1 MSNEPNAAREE
12 LPEYTPVLLLLER
25 PLLTPCDLL
34 CLVYTGVPYAGLFA
48 CIINTV
54 QLVQSQLQGV

>member
-12 LPEYTPVLLLLER
+12 LPEYTLVLLLLER
-25 PLLTPCDLL
+25 PLLTPSDLL
-34 CLVYTGVPYAGLFA
+34 CLVYPGVPYAGLFA

>member
-1 MSNEPNAAREE
+1 M
-12 LPEYTPVLLLLER
+12 PEYTLALLLLER
-25 PLLTPCDLL
+25 PLLTPSDLS
-34 CLVYTGVPYAGLFA
+34 CLVYTRVPYADLFA